1 MTDETLSLTLP
12 PTALPIT
19 DNESSSSSSD
29 DCHGVFY
36 TLVLSIPAALFILYL
51 AFYLNKN
58 VKKLNHRRSFV
69 MLAYYLLLWL
79 SALLN
84 LAWCSL
90 QCLFDLN
97 MLGLAG
103 KYFVSCR
110 DVVFDQLQSHL
121 SLSWPRRIPH
131 WFWRGGMLC
140 SLDNIG
146 LTMTQR
152 VLGLIM
158 GRFHDNFAVKRRE
171 LAVHSSLLHLEIFM
185 VLIQQ
190 AWQCTSGKAVSWNLL
205 SLLTESGIL
214 CLEISLVAFLLQ
226 ENYASGLE
234 TLAHTFMVSGLIVGV
249 DILLKAIFVFG
260 FHVPLFM
267 DGATASGGKWG
278 MWTFD
283 ELLLASTYGYILFV
297 HYSKWRDKLPP
308 RPAFYNYVVI
318 MFVVNGVALFA
329 CALAAS
335 GVSFGLWLYTF
346 IGICYHTLYLPFL
359 YITFLSDFFQ
369 EEDLLLDNAYYS
381 EMRDAGFF
389 DSDWE

>member
-1 MTDETLSLTLP
+1 MTEPLP
-12 PTALPIT
+12 PTSLPIT
-19 DNESSSSSSD
+19 DDQSSSESS

-36 TLVLSIPAALFILYL
+36 TLVLSIPAALFIVYL
-51 AFYLNKN
+51 AFYVKKN

-84 LAWCSL
+84 LAW
-90 QCLFDLN
+90 
-97 MLGLAG
+97 
-103 KYFVSCR
+103 
-110 DVVFDQLQSHL
+110 
-121 SLSWPRRIPH
+121 
-131 WFWRGGMLC
+131 
-140 SLDNIG
+140 
-146 LTMTQR
+146 
-152 VLGLIM
+152 
-158 GRFHDNFAVKRRE
+158 
-171 LAVHSSLLHLEIFM
+171 SSL
-185 VLIQQ
+185 Q
-190 AWQCTSGKAVSWNLL
+190 AWQCTPGKAVSWNLL

-267 DGATASGGKWG
+267 DAATTSGGKWG

-318 MFVVNGVALFA
+318 MFVVNGVALLA

-335 GVSFGLWLYTF
+335 GVSFGLWLYSF

-369 EEDLLLDNAYYS
+369 EEDLLFFNAYYS